1 MSSDALK
8 LWTLTD
14 APFRSCLLVLV
25 LADLDHQTGE
35 REQTDE
41 VGDDHQAVEHVGHVP
56 NQIDLECRAEDDEQD
71 NNCRVNLDRLLAEQR
86 LDIGL
91 AEEIPANNRRKCE
104 E

>member
-14 APFRSCLLVLV
+14 APFRSCLLVLA

-35 REQTDE
+35 REKTDE
-41 VGDDHQAVEHVGHVP
+41 VGNDHQAVKHVGHVP

-71 NNCRVNLDRLLAEQR
+71 DNCRVNLDRLLAEQR

-91 AEEIPANNRRKCE
+91 ASKMRRTACKSR
-104 E
+104 